1 MPPPKLSALPI
12 AKSILYDK
20 RILLAA
26 NSITKKR
33 SFTEKILIPKVV
45 LVDNGGEKKEK

>member
-20 RILLAA
+20 RILLA
-26 NSITKKR
+26 STPIKKR
-33 SFTEKILIPKVV
+33 SFTEKILTPKVV
-45 LVDNGGEKKEK
+45 LVDNGGEKK